1 MMRSLWTGKTGMDA
15 MQMNVDVISHNL
27 ANVNTTGYKRERA
40 VFEDL
45 LYQNLRQPGGATS
58 QQTQLP
64 TGLQIGTGSRVVATS
79 RAFMQGGLQAT
90 EGPLDLAINGQ
101 GFFQIAM
108 PDGTTAYTRDGTF
121 EVDSQGNVV
130 TSSGYALQPALQ
142 VPQGTTQL
150 TVGKDGT
157 VTAIINNDS
166 AAPVQLGN
174 IQLATFINPPGLQ
187 AVGEN
192 LFLETAASGAPTVG
206 QPGTNG
212 LGAIN
217 QGYIETSNVN
227 VTEELINMIQAQRA
241 YELNSRSV
249 RTSDEMLQK
258 LTQL

>member
-1 MMRSLWTGKTGMDA
+1 MMRSLWTSKTGMDA
-15 MQMNVDVISHNL
+15 MQFNVDVISHNL
-27 ANVNTTGYKRERA
+27 ANVSTNGFKRERP

-45 LYQNLRQPGGATS
+45 LYQNLRQPGGSTS

-64 TGLQIGTGSRVVATS
+64 TGLNVGTGARPVATA
-79 RAFMQGGLQAT
+79 RQFAQGSLQLT
-90 EGPLDLAINGQ
+90 EGPLDMAINGQ

-108 PDGTTAYTRDGTF
+108 PDGTTAYTRDGSF
-121 EVDSQGNVV
+121 QVDSQGAVV
-130 TSSGYALQPALQ
+130 TSSGYALQPAMQ
-142 VPQGTTQL
+142 VPQGTTKV

-157 VTAIINNDS
+157 VSAIINNDS

-174 IQLATFINPPGLQ
+174 IQLATFINAPGLQ

-192 LFLETAASGAPTVG
+192 LYLETAASGAPTAG
-206 QPGTNG
+206 TPGTNG

-217 QGYIETSNVN
+217 QGYVEASNVN
-227 VTEELINMIQAQRA
+227 VTEESINMIQAQRA
-241 YELNSRSV
+241 FEINSRSV

>member
-1 MMRSLWTGKTGMDA
+1 MIRSLWTAKTGMEA
-15 MQMNVDVISHNL
+15 MQFNVDVISHNL
-27 ANVNTTGYKRERA
+27 ANVSTNGFKRERP

-45 LYQNLRQPGGATS
+45 LYQNLRQPGAASS

-64 TGLQIGTGSRVVATS
+64 TGLDVGTGVRPVATA
-79 RAFMQGGLQAT
+79 RQFMQGSLQLT
-90 EGPLDLAINGQ
+90 DGPLDMAINGA
-101 GFFQIAM
+101 GFFQVAM
-108 PDGTTAYTRDGTF
+108 PDGTTSYTRDGSF
-121 EVDSQGNVV
+121 QVDSQGAVV
-130 TSSGYALQPALQ
+130 TSSGYPLEPALQ
-142 VPQGTTQL
+142 VPQGTTKV
-150 TVGKDGT
+150 TISKDGT

-192 LFLETAASGAPTVG
+192 LFLETAASGAPTAG
-206 QPGTNG
+206 APGSNG

-217 QGYIETSNVN
+217 QGYVEASNVN

-241 YELNSRSV
+241 YEMNSRSV

-258 LTQL
+258 LGTL